1 MNRTPLHPILVHLP
15 IGCWIAALILD
26 LTFMANHNPLV
37 AASSF
42 SCILLGL
49 IGALIAAPV
58 GLMDYAEINPHLL
71 AKKLATTHLVLNM
84 VVFTFYAMNLLS
96 RYLQNRGF
104 PTEVTGIELSLSI
117 FSILIL
123 AVSGYIGGLL
133 VFEFGIGLENHD
145 QTGEAKHDF
154 KRAA

>member
-26 LTFMANHNPLV
+26 LTFMANHNPFV

-58 GLMDYAEINPHLL
+58 GLMDYAEINPKLI
-71 AKKLATTHLVLNM
+71 AKKLATTHLVLNLI
-84 VVFTFYAMNLLS
+84 VIALYAMNLFS
-96 RYLQNRGF
+96 RYQQNHGF
-104 PTEVTGIELSLSI
+104 PTEVSGTQLSLSI
-117 FSILIL
+117 ISVVIL
-123 AVSGYIGGLL
+123 AVSGYVGGLL

-145 QTGEAKHDF
+145 QIEEAKHDF